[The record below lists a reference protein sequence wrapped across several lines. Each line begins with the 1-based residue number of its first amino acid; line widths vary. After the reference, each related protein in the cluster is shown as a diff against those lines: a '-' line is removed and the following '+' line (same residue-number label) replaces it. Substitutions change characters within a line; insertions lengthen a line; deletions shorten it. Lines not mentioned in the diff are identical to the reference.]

1 MQDLTKKKI
10 RAVFTSP
17 TVDNMLDKS
26 LKRIHPAIRY
36 STLIKHIMKQLF
48 RICLFFV
55 ILFSIVFFSSEKLK
69 AQGISNKINIL
80 KYVRVYADSIG
91 ESHFEDLTIDLN
103 EIDFAPPAPPIF
115 TSDLNPSSSYGFI
128 SVLPGWKSEWHPAP
142 KRQFMFYLSGTI
154 EAEVSDGEIRQFGP
168 GSITLV
174 EDTIGKGHK
183 SKVIGNEQVV
193 GVVIQLED

>member
-1 MQDLTKKKI
+1 MKPNFKI
-10 RAVFTSP
+10 CLNFVF
-17 TVDNMLDKS
+17 
-26 LKRIHPAIRY
+26 
-36 STLIKHIMKQLF
+36 
-48 RICLFFV
+48 LFFV
-55 ILFSIVFFSSEKLK
+55 LLFSSQKLQSQEKTNEMNT
-69 AQGISNKINIL
+69 I

-115 TSDLNPSSSYGFI
+115 TSELNPSSSYGFV
-128 SVLPGWKSEWHPAP
+128 SVLPGWESEWHPAP

-174 EDTIGKGHK
+174 EDTTGKGHK
-183 SKVIGNEQVV
+183 SRVIGSERVV
-193 GVVIQLED
+193 GVVIQLEE